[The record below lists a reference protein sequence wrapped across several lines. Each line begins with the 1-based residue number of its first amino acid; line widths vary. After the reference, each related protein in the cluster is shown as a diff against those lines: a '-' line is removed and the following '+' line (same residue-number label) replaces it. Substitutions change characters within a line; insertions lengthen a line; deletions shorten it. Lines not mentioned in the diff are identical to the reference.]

1 MEITKDDVIG
11 STTEHQRVEI
21 PVWSQR
27 MKQQL
32 ADKNAKG
39 KVVYML
45 VDGQQRS
52 HYDISGFHNYIRY
65 GKS

>member
-1 MEITKDDVIG
+1 MGPCDLFLMEITKDDVIG

-32 ADKNAKG
+32 ADKNAEG
-39 KVVYML
+39 KVDSSDSL
-45 VDGQQRS
+45 
-52 HYDISGFHNYIRY
+52 
-65 GKS
+65 K